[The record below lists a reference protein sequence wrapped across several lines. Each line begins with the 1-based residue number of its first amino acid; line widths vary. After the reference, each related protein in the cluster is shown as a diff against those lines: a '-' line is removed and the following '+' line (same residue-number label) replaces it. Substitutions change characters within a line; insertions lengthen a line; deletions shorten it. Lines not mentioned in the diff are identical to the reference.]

1 MHKDARIEIT
11 FLKYGARCGNNVV
24 HFLMQLQTLHPW
36 QAEAKRAQMKS
47 FGRWHEGWRIL
58 QSILGTKRVARSGV
72 TEVTDLILVGSK

>member
-1 MHKDARIEIT
+1 
-11 FLKYGARCGNNVV
+11 
-24 HFLMQLQTLHPW
+24 
-36 QAEAKRAQMKS
+36 MKS